1 MIHGPNSGLG
11 VRCRVNDSRSDEYLQ
26 TPNRERSG
34 MTESSHPLM
43 RLLSHLRHYR
53 SMVLLA
59 SLCSVLNKVWDLAP
73 PVLIGMAIDVVATRE
88 DSFLA
93 QMGYPDVYDQLYI
106 LTGFTV
112 VIWVLESM
120 FQYFYAV
127 LWRNLAQTAQHEL
140 RMSAYTHIQNLE
152 MQWYSEQST
161 GGLMAI
167 MNDDV
172 NQLERF
178 LDQGATDLLHVA
190 TTIIVVGAIMISVAP
205 EVALLAILPVPI
217 IVTGSFIYQRKI
229 GERYTK
235 VRGKVA
241 DLNALLNNNLHG
253 ITTIKSFTAED
264 REVERVSA
272 ASTSYRDANKEAIR
286 LSASFVPIIR
296 MAILFA
302 FTANMLVGGWFALDG
317 RIGLGAYSVI
327 VFITQRLLWPLTRLG
342 ETFDLYQRA
351 MASTSRVLDLLDTEI
366 GIVEGETRLDSVR
379 GEIEFSDVG
388 FSYPNR
394 EVVLND
400 IDLTVPAGKTVGL
413 VGSTGSGKTTLVR
426 LLLRFHDPD
435 SGIVTLDGHDVRELT
450 LESLRG
456 SIALVSQ
463 TTTLFPGSVRENVRY
478 GDPDAD
484 EQAVIEAARIA
495 EALSFI
501 EDLPDGWDTDIGEGG
516 HKLSGGQ
523 RQRIAIARA
532 VLKDAPV
539 LVLDEATSNVD
550 NETEAALKRSIERIS
565 VGRTTLII
573 AHRLSTVRNA
583 DVIAVIGE
591 GVISETGTHEELLES
606 KGLYSRLWAVQT
618 GEVSA

>member
-1 MIHGPNSGLG
+1 
-11 VRCRVNDSRSDEYLQ
+11 
-26 TPNRERSG
+26 
-34 MTESSHPLM
+34 M
-43 RLLSHLRHYR
+43 RLLSHLRQHR
-53 SMVLLA
+53 GTVLLA
-59 SLCSVLNKVWDLAP
+59 SLCSVVNKVWDLAP
-73 PVLIGMAIDVVATRE
+73 PVLIGMAIDVVAARE

-93 QMGYPDVYDQLYI
+93 KMGYPDVYDQLYI
-106 LTGFTV
+106 LTAITV
-112 VIWVLESM
+112 VIWVLESL

-140 RMSAYTHIQNLE
+140 RMSAYTHIQDLE

-161 GGLMAI
+161 GSLMAI

-190 TTIIVVGAIMISVAP
+190 TTIIVVGAIMVSVAP

-217 IVTGSFIYQRKI
+217 IVAGSFIYQRRI
-229 GERYTK
+229 GVRYTK
-235 VRGKVA
+235 VRSKVA

-253 ITTIKSFTAED
+253 ITTIKSFTAEE
-264 REVERVSA
+264 REVERVEE
-272 ASTSYRDANKEAIR
+272 ASTSYRDANREAIR

-302 FTANMLVGGWFALDG
+302 FTANMLVGGWFALEG
-317 RIGLGAYSVI
+317 RISLGAYSVI

-351 MASTSRVLDLLDTEI
+351 MASTARVLDLLDTEV
-366 GIVEGETRLDSVR
+366 GIVEGDRNLESVR

-394 EVVLND
+394 EIVLND

-426 LLLRFHDPD
+426 LMLRFHDPD
-435 SGIVTLDGHDVRELT
+435 SGIVRLDGHDVRELT
-450 LESLRG
+450 LDSLRG
-456 SIALVSQ
+456 SISLVSQ
-463 TTTLFPGSVRENVRY
+463 TTTLFPGSVRDNVRY

-484 EQAVIEAARIA
+484 DETVVEAARVA

-501 EDLPDGWDTDIGEGG
+501 EELPDAWDTDIGEGG
-516 HKLSGGQ
+516 HRLSGGQ

-583 DVIAVIGE
+583 DVIAVIGD
-591 GVISETGTHEELLES
+591 GAISETGTHEELLERS
-606 KGLYSRLWAVQT
+606 GLYSRLWAVQT
-618 GEVSA
+618 GEVTV

>member
-1 MIHGPNSGLG
+1 
-11 VRCRVNDSRSDEYLQ
+11 
-26 TPNRERSG
+26 

-53 SMVLLA
+53 GLVLLA

-73 PVLIGMAIDVVATRE
+73 PVLIGMAIDVVAARE

-106 LTGFTV
+106 LTGITV

-140 RMSAYTHIQNLE
+140 RMSAYTHIQDLE

-161 GGLMAI
+161 GSLMAI

-190 TTIIVVGAIMISVAP
+190 TTIIVVGAIMVSVAP

-217 IVTGSFIYQRKI
+217 IVGGSFIYQRKI
-229 GERYTK
+229 GVRYTK

-272 ASTSYRDANKEAIR
+272 ASTSYRDSNKEAIR

-317 RIGLGAYSVI
+317 RISLGAYSVI

-366 GIVEGETRLDSVR
+366 GIVEGDTSLDSVR
-379 GEIEFSDVG
+379 GEIEFSDVE

-400 IDLTVPAGKTVGL
+400 VDLTVSAGKTVGL

-435 SGIVTLDGHDVRELT
+435 SGTVTLDGHDVRELT
-450 LESLRG
+450 LDSLRG

-484 EQAVIEAARIA
+484 EVAVIEAARIA

-501 EDLPDGWDTDIGEGG
+501 EELPDGWDTDIGEGG
-516 HKLSGGQ
+516 HRLSGGQ

-583 DVIAVIGE
+583 DVIAVIGD
-591 GVISETGTHEELLES
+591 GVISEMGTHEELLES
-606 KGLYSRLWAVQT
+606 SGLYSRLWAVQT

>member
-1 MIHGPNSGLG
+1 MTLGP
-11 VRCRVNDSRSDEYLQ
+11 DEYLQ
-26 TPNRERSG
+26 TPNRKRSG

-106 LTGFTV
+106 LTVFTV

-140 RMSAYTHIQNLE
+140 RMSAYTHIQDLE

-229 GERYTK
+229 GVRYTK

-253 ITTIKSFTAED
+253 ITTIKSFTAEN
-264 REVERVSA
+264 REVERVSE

-317 RIGLGAYSVI
+317 RISLGAYSVI

-400 IDLTVPAGKTVGL
+400 VDLTVSAGKTVGL

-435 SGIVTLDGHDVRELT
+435 SGTVTLDGHDVRELT
-450 LESLRG
+450 LDSLRG

-484 EQAVIEAARIA
+484 EVEVIEAARIA

-501 EDLPDGWDTDIGEGG
+501 EELPDGWDTDIGEGG
-516 HKLSGGQ
+516 HRLSGGQ

-583 DVIAVIGE
+583 DVIAVIGD
-591 GVISETGTHEELLES
+591 GVISEMGTHEELLES
-606 KGLYSRLWAVQT
+606 SGLYSRLWAVQT
-618 GEVSA
+618 GEVTA

>member
-1 MIHGPNSGLG
+1 MAG
-11 VRCRVNDSRSDEYLQ
+11 
-26 TPNRERSG
+26 
-34 MTESSHPLM
+34 SSHPLM
-43 RLLSHLRHYR
+43 RLLSQLRHHR
-53 SMVLLA
+53 STVLLA
-59 SLCSVLNKVWDLAP
+59 SICSVVNKVWDLAP
-73 PVLIGMAIDVVATRE
+73 PVLIGMAIDVVATQE

-93 QMGYPDVYDQLYI
+93 QFGYPDVYDQLYI
-106 LTGFTV
+106 LTGITV
-112 VIWVLESM
+112 VVWVLESI
-120 FQYFYAV
+120 FQYIYAV

-140 RMSAYTHIQNLE
+140 RMSAYTHIQDLE

-161 GGLMAI
+161 GSLMAI
-167 MNDDV
+167 LNDDV

-205 EVALLAILPVPI
+205 EVALLAIMPVPI
-217 IVTGSFIYQRKI
+217 IVAGSFIYQRRI
-229 GERYTK
+229 GARYTK
-235 VRGKVA
+235 VRSKVA
-241 DLNALLNNNLHG
+241 DLSALLNNNLHG
-253 ITTIKSFTAED
+253 IMTIKSFTAEE
-264 REVERVSA
+264 REVERVGD
-272 ASTSYRDANKEAIR
+272 ASVSYREANRDAIR

-317 RIGLGAYSVI
+317 RISLGAYSVI

-351 MASTSRVLDLLDTEI
+351 MASTTRVLDLLDTEI
-366 GIVEGETRLDSVR
+366 GIVEGDTELDVVR
-379 GEIEFSDVG
+379 GEIRFSEVG

-394 EVVLND
+394 EVVLRGVD
-400 IDLTVPAGKTVGL
+400 FAVPAGRTVGL
-413 VGSTGSGKTTLVR
+413 GGSTGSGKTTLVR

-435 SGIVTLDGHDVRELT
+435 TGTVSLDGHDVRELT
-450 LESLRG
+450 LKSLRG

-478 GDPDAD
+478 GDPQASD
-484 EQAVIEAARIA
+484 EAVVEAARIA
-495 EALSFI
+495 EALGFI
-501 EDLPDGWDTDIGEGG
+501 EELPDGWETDIGEGG
-516 HKLSGGQ
+516 HRLSGGQ

-550 NETEAALKRSIERIS
+550 NETEAALKRSIDRIS
-565 VGRTTLII
+565 EGRTTLII

-591 GVISETGTHEELLES
+591 GRISETGTHEELLES
-606 KGLYSRLWAVQT
+606 SGLYSRLWAVQT
-618 GEVSA
+618 GEVTA

>member
-1 MIHGPNSGLG
+1 MDG
-11 VRCRVNDSRSDEYLQ
+11 SR
-26 TPNRERSG
+26 
-34 MTESSHPLM
+34 HPLM
-43 RLLSHLRHYR
+43 RLLEHLKEHRTT
-53 SMVLLA
+53 VFLA
-59 SLCSVLNKVWDLAP
+59 SFCSIINKVWDLAP
-73 PVLIGMAIDVVATRE
+73 PVLIGMAIDVVAAQE
-88 DSFLA
+88 NSFLA
-93 QMGYPDVYDQLYI
+93 QFGYTDVYDQLYI
-106 LTGFTV
+106 LTGITV
-112 VIWVLESM
+112 VIWVLESL

-140 RMSAYTHIQNLE
+140 RMSTYTHIQDLE
-152 MQWYSEQST
+152 MQWFSEQPT
-161 GGLMAI
+161 GSLMAI

-217 IVTGSFIYQRKI
+217 IVTGSFIYQRRI
-229 GERYTK
+229 GVRYSK

-253 ITTIKSFTAED
+253 ITTIKSFTAEQ
-264 REVERVSA
+264 REVDRVGEV
-272 ASTSYRDANKEAIR
+272 STSYREANREAIR

-302 FTANMLVGGWFALDG
+302 FTANMLVGGWFALDNK
-317 RIGLGAYSVI
+317 ISLGAYSVI

-366 GIVEGETRLDSVR
+366 GIVEGDTKLEGAE
-379 GEIEFSDVG
+379 GEISFNDLG
-388 FSYPNR
+388 FSYPDR
-394 EVVLND
+394 ETVLEGVN
-400 IDLTVPAGKTVGL
+400 LTIPAGETVGL

-435 SGIVTLDGHDVRELT
+435 SGSVALDGHDVRDLT
-450 LESLRG
+450 LDSLRG
-456 SIALVSQ
+456 SVSLVSQ
-463 TTTLFPGSVRENVRY
+463 TTTLFPGSVRDNILY
-478 GDPDAD
+478 GNPSAD
-484 EQAVIEAARIA
+484 EESVIEAARVA
-495 EALSFI
+495 EALPFI
-501 EDLPDGWDTDIGEGG
+501 ENLPQGWDTDIGEGG
-516 HKLSGGQ
+516 HRLSGGQ

-532 VLKDAPV
+532 VLKDAPI

-550 NETEAALKRSIERIS
+550 NETEAALKRSIEKIS

-583 DVIAVIGE
+583 DTIAVLGQ
-591 GVISETGTHEELLES
+591 GSISETGTHEELLNGN
-606 KGLYSRLWAVQT
+606 GLYPRLWAVQT
-618 GEVSA
+618 GEVSQ

>member
-1 MIHGPNSGLG
+1 
-11 VRCRVNDSRSDEYLQ
+11 
-26 TPNRERSG
+26 
-34 MTESSHPLM
+34 MTGSSHPLM
-43 RLLSHLRHYR
+43 RLLSHLRQHR
-53 SMVLLA
+53 GTVLLA
-59 SLCSVLNKVWDLAP
+59 SLCSVVNKVWDLAP
-73 PVLIGMAIDVVATRE
+73 PVLIGMAIDVVAARE

-93 QMGYPDVYDQLYI
+93 KMGYPDVYDQLYI
-106 LTGFTV
+106 LTAITV
-112 VIWVLESM
+112 VIWVLESL

-140 RMSAYTHIQNLE
+140 RMSAYTHIQDLE

-161 GGLMAI
+161 GSLMAI

-190 TTIIVVGAIMISVAP
+190 TTIIVVGAIMVSVAP

-217 IVTGSFIYQRKI
+217 IVAGSFIYQRRI
-229 GERYTK
+229 GVRYTK

-253 ITTIKSFTAED
+253 ITTIKSFTAEE
-264 REVERVSA
+264 REVERVEE
-272 ASTSYRDANKEAIR
+272 ASTSYRDANREAIR

-302 FTANMLVGGWFALDG
+302 FTANMLVGGWFALEG
-317 RIGLGAYSVI
+317 RISLGAYSVI

-351 MASTSRVLDLLDTEI
+351 MASTARVLDLLDTEV
-366 GIVEGETRLDSVR
+366 GIVEGDRNLESVH

-394 EVVLND
+394 EIVLND

-426 LLLRFHDPD
+426 LMLRFHDPD
-435 SGIVTLDGHDVRELT
+435 SGIVRLDGHDVRELT
-450 LESLRG
+450 LDSLRG
-456 SIALVSQ
+456 SISLVSQ
-463 TTTLFPGSVRENVRY
+463 TTTLFPGSVRDNVRY

-484 EQAVIEAARIA
+484 DETVVEAARVA

-501 EDLPDGWDTDIGEGG
+501 EDLPDAWDTDSGEGG
-516 HKLSGGQ
+516 HRLSGGQ

-583 DVIAVIGE
+583 DVIAVIGD
-591 GVISETGTHEELLES
+591 GAISETGTHEELLERS
-606 KGLYSRLWAVQT
+606 GLYSRLWAVQT
-618 GEVSA
+618 GEVTE

>member
-1 MIHGPNSGLG
+1 
-11 VRCRVNDSRSDEYLQ
+11 
-26 TPNRERSG
+26 
-34 MTESSHPLM
+34 
-43 RLLSHLRHYR
+43 
-53 SMVLLA
+53 
-59 SLCSVLNKVWDLAP
+59 
-73 PVLIGMAIDVVATRE
+73 MAIDVVAAQE

-93 QMGYPDVYDQLYI
+93 QFGYPDVYDQLYI
-106 LTGFTV
+106 LTGITV
-112 VIWVLESM
+112 VVWVLESI
-120 FQYFYAV
+120 FQYIYAV

-140 RMSAYTHIQNLE
+140 RMSAYTHIQDLE

-161 GGLMAI
+161 GSLMAI
-167 MNDDV
+167 LNDDV

-205 EVALLAILPVPI
+205 EVALLAIMPVPI
-217 IVTGSFIYQRKI
+217 IVAGSFIYQRRI
-229 GERYTK
+229 GARYTK
-235 VRGKVA
+235 VRSKVA
-241 DLNALLNNNLHG
+241 DLSALLNNNLHG
-253 ITTIKSFTAED
+253 IMTIKSFTAEE
-264 REVERVSA
+264 REVERVGD
-272 ASTSYRDANKEAIR
+272 ASVSYREANRDAIR

-317 RIGLGAYSVI
+317 RISLGAYSVI

-351 MASTSRVLDLLDTEI
+351 MASTTRVLDLLDTEI
-366 GIVEGETRLDSVR
+366 GIVEGDTELDVVR
-379 GEIEFSDVG
+379 GEIRFSEVG

-394 EVVLND
+394 EVVLRGVD
-400 IDLTVPAGKTVGL
+400 FAVPAGRTVGL

-435 SGIVTLDGHDVRELT
+435 TGTVSLDGHDVRELT
-450 LESLRG
+450 LKSLRG

-478 GDPDAD
+478 GDPQASD
-484 EQAVIEAARIA
+484 EAVVEAARIA
-495 EALSFI
+495 EALGFI
-501 EDLPDGWDTDIGEGG
+501 EELPDGWETDIGEGG
-516 HKLSGGQ
+516 HRLSGGQ

-550 NETEAALKRSIERIS
+550 NETEAALKRSIDRIS
-565 VGRTTLII
+565 EGRTTLII

-591 GVISETGTHEELLES
+591 GRISETGTHEELLES
-606 KGLYSRLWAVQT
+606 SGLYSRLWAVQT
-618 GEVSA
+618 GEVTA

>member
-1 MIHGPNSGLG
+1 MDGS
-11 VRCRVNDSRSDEYLQ
+11 
-26 TPNRERSG
+26 T
-34 MTESSHPLM
+34 HPLM
-43 RLLSHLRHYR
+43 RLLDHLKEHRAT
-53 SMVLLA
+53 VLIA
-59 SLCSVLNKVWDLAP
+59 SFCSIINKVWDLAP
-73 PVLIGMAIDVVATRE
+73 PILIGMAIDVVAAQE

-93 QMGYPDVYDQLYI
+93 QFGYSDVYDQLYI
-106 LTGFTV
+106 LTGITV
-112 VIWVLESM
+112 VIWVLESL
-120 FQYFYAV
+120 FQYLYAV

-140 RMSAYTHIQNLE
+140 RMSAYSHIQNLE
-152 MQWYSEQST
+152 MEWFSEQPT
-161 GGLMAI
+161 GSLMAI

-190 TTIIVVGAIMISVAP
+190 TTIVVVGAIMISVAP
-205 EVALLAILPVPI
+205 EVALLAILPIPV
-217 IVTGSFIYQRKI
+217 IVTGSFIYQRRI
-229 GERYTK
+229 GVRYIK

-241 DLNALLNNNLHG
+241 DLNSLLNNNLHG
-253 ITTIKSFTAED
+253 ITTIKSFTAEQ
-264 REVERVSA
+264 REAQRVEE
-272 ASTSYRDANKEAIR
+272 ASTSYREANKEAIR

-317 RIGLGAYSVI
+317 RISLGAYSVI

-366 GIVEGETRLDSVR
+366 GIVEGDTDLEQAD
-379 GEIEFSDVG
+379 GEISFNDVG
-388 FSYPNR
+388 FSYPDR
-394 EVVLND
+394 ETVLEGVNLK
-400 IDLTVPAGKTVGL
+400 IPSGKTVGL

-426 LLLRFHDPD
+426 LLLRFHDPN
-435 SGIVTLDGHDVRELT
+435 SGSVSLDGHDVRDLT

-456 SIALVSQ
+456 SVSLVSQ
-463 TTTLFPGSVRENVRY
+463 TTTLFPGSVRDNILY
-478 GDPDAD
+478 GDPTAD
-484 EQAVIEAARIA
+484 EDAVVEAAMVA
-495 EALSFI
+495 EALPFI
-501 EDLPDGWDTDIGEGG
+501 ESLPLGWETDIGEGG
-516 HKLSGGQ
+516 HRLSGGQ

-550 NETEAALKRSIERIS
+550 NETEAALKRSIEKIS

-583 DVIAVIGE
+583 DTIAVLGN
-591 GVISETGTHEELLES
+591 GSISETGTHEELLRGN
-606 KGLYSRLWAVQT
+606 GLYPRLWAVQT
-618 GEVSA
+618 GEVSNE

>member
-1 MIHGPNSGLG
+1 
-11 VRCRVNDSRSDEYLQ
+11 
-26 TPNRERSG
+26 
-34 MTESSHPLM
+34 M
-43 RLLSHLRHYR
+43 RLLSHLRQHR
-53 SMVLLA
+53 GTVLLA
-59 SLCSVLNKVWDLAP
+59 SLCSVVNKVWDLAP
-73 PVLIGMAIDVVATRE
+73 PVLIGMAIDVVAARE

-93 QMGYPDVYDQLYI
+93 KMGYPDVYDQLYI
-106 LTGFTV
+106 LTAITV
-112 VIWVLESM
+112 VIWVLESL

-140 RMSAYTHIQNLE
+140 RMSAYTHIQDLE

-161 GGLMAI
+161 GSLMAI

-190 TTIIVVGAIMISVAP
+190 TTIIVVGAIMVSVAP

-217 IVTGSFIYQRKI
+217 IVAGSFIYQRRI
-229 GERYTK
+229 GVRYTK

-253 ITTIKSFTAED
+253 ITTIKSFTAEE
-264 REVERVSA
+264 REVERVEE
-272 ASTSYRDANKEAIR
+272 ASTSYRDANREAIR

-302 FTANMLVGGWFALDG
+302 FTANMLVGGWFALEG
-317 RIGLGAYSVI
+317 RISLGAYSVI

-351 MASTSRVLDLLDTEI
+351 MASTARVLDLLDTEV
-366 GIVEGETRLDSVR
+366 GIVEGDRNLESVR

-394 EVVLND
+394 EIVLND

-426 LLLRFHDPD
+426 LMLRFHDPD
-435 SGIVTLDGHDVRELT
+435 SGIVRLDGHDVRELT
-450 LESLRG
+450 LDSLRG
-456 SIALVSQ
+456 SISLVSQ
-463 TTTLFPGSVRENVRY
+463 TTTLFPGSVRDNVRY

-484 EQAVIEAARIA
+484 DETVVEAARVA

-501 EDLPDGWDTDIGEGG
+501 EELPDAWDTDIGEGG
-516 HKLSGGQ
+516 HRLSGGQ

-583 DVIAVIGE
+583 DVIAVIGD
-591 GVISETGTHEELLES
+591 GAISETGTHEELLERS
-606 KGLYSRLWAVQT
+606 GLYSRLWAVQT
-618 GEVSA
+618 GEVTA

>member
-1 MIHGPNSGLG
+1 MDG
-11 VRCRVNDSRSDEYLQ
+11 SR
-26 TPNRERSG
+26 
-34 MTESSHPLM
+34 HPLM
-43 RLLSHLRHYR
+43 RLLEHLKEHRTT
-53 SMVLLA
+53 VFLA
-59 SLCSVLNKVWDLAP
+59 SFCSIINKVWDLAP
-73 PVLIGMAIDVVATRE
+73 PVLIGMAIDVVAAQE
-88 DSFLA
+88 NSFLA
-93 QMGYPDVYDQLYI
+93 QFGYTDAYDQLYI
-106 LTGFTV
+106 LTGITV
-112 VIWVLESM
+112 VIWVLESL

-140 RMSAYTHIQNLE
+140 RMSTYTHIQDLE
-152 MQWYSEQST
+152 MQWFSEQPT
-161 GGLMAI
+161 GSLMAI

-217 IVTGSFIYQRKI
+217 IVTGSFIYQRRI
-229 GERYTK
+229 GVRYSK

-253 ITTIKSFTAED
+253 ITTIKSFTAEQREAD
-264 REVERVSA
+264 RVGEV
-272 ASTSYRDANKEAIR
+272 STSYREANREAIR

-317 RIGLGAYSVI
+317 KISLGAYSVI

-366 GIVEGETRLDSVR
+366 GIVEGDTKLEGAE
-379 GEIEFSDVG
+379 GEISFNDLG
-388 FSYPNR
+388 FSYPDR
-394 EVVLND
+394 ETVLEGVN
-400 IDLTVPAGKTVGL
+400 LTIPAGETVGL

-435 SGIVTLDGHDVRELT
+435 SGSVSLDGHDVRDLT
-450 LESLRG
+450 LDSLRG
-456 SIALVSQ
+456 SVSLVSQ
-463 TTTLFPGSVRENVRY
+463 TTTLFPGSVRDNILY
-478 GDPDAD
+478 GDPSAD
-484 EQAVIEAARIA
+484 EESVIEAARVA
-495 EALSFI
+495 EALPFI
-501 EDLPDGWDTDIGEGG
+501 ENLPQGWDTDIGEGG
-516 HKLSGGQ
+516 HRLSGGQ

-532 VLKDAPV
+532 VLKDAPI

-550 NETEAALKRSIERIS
+550 NETEAALKRSIEKIS

-583 DVIAVIGE
+583 DTIAVLGQ
-591 GVISETGTHEELLES
+591 GSISETGTHEELLNGN
-606 KGLYSRLWAVQT
+606 GLYPRLWAVQT
-618 GEVSA
+618 GEVSQ

>member
-1 MIHGPNSGLG
+1 
-11 VRCRVNDSRSDEYLQ
+11 
-26 TPNRERSG
+26 

-43 RLLSHLRHYR
+43 RLLSQLRHHR
-53 SMVLLA
+53 GTVLLA
-59 SLCSVLNKVWDLAP
+59 SICSILNKVWDLAP
-73 PVLIGMAIDVVATRE
+73 PVLIGMAIDVVAAQE

-93 QMGYPDVYDQLYI
+93 QFGYPDVYEQLYI
-106 LTGFTV
+106 LTGITV
-112 VIWVLESM
+112 VIWVLESI

-140 RMSAYTHIQNLE
+140 RMSAYTHIQDLE
-152 MQWYSEQST
+152 MEWYSEQST
-161 GGLMAI
+161 GSLMAI

-217 IVTGSFIYQRKI
+217 IVGGSFIYQRRI
-229 GERYTK
+229 AVRYTK
-235 VRGKVA
+235 VRGRVA
-241 DLNALLNNNLHG
+241 DLSALLNNNLHG
-253 ITTIKSFTAED
+253 ITTIKSFTAEE
-264 REVERVSA
+264 REVERVGD
-272 ASTSYRDANKEAIR
+272 ASMSYREANRDAIR

-302 FTANMLVGGWFALDG
+302 FTANMLVGGWYALDG
-317 RIGLGAYSVI
+317 RISLGAYSVI

-351 MASTSRVLDLLDTEI
+351 MASVTRVLDLLDTKI
-366 GIVEGETRLDSVR
+366 GIVEGETRLESVR
-379 GEIEFSDVG
+379 GEIGFSGVG
-388 FSYPNR
+388 FSYPER
-394 EVVLND
+394 EIVLEG
-400 IDLTVPAGKTVGL
+400 IDFAIPAGKTVGL

-435 SGIVTLDGHDVRELT
+435 SGAVTLDGHDIRELT
-450 LESLRG
+450 LQSLRG
-456 SIALVSQ
+456 SVALVSQ
-463 TTTLFPGSVRENVRY
+463 TTTLFPGSVRDNVRY

-484 EQAVIEAARIA
+484 EAAVVEAARVA
-495 EALSFI
+495 EALGFI
-501 EDLPDGWDTDIGEGG
+501 EELPYGWETDIGEGG
-516 HKLSGGQ
+516 HRLSGGQ

-550 NETEAALKRSIERIS
+550 NETEAALKRSIETIS
-565 VGRTTLII
+565 EGRTTLII

-583 DVIAVIGE
+583 DAIAVIGD
-591 GVISETGTHEELLES
+591 GRISETGTHEELLES
-606 KGLYSRLWAVQT
+606 NGLYSRLWAVQT
-618 GEVSA
+618 GEATT

>member
-1 MIHGPNSGLG
+1 MSG
-11 VRCRVNDSRSDEYLQ
+11 
-26 TPNRERSG
+26 
-34 MTESSHPLM
+34 SSHPLM
-43 RLLSHLRHYR
+43 RLLSHLRQHR
-53 SMVLLA
+53 GTVLLA
-59 SLCSVLNKVWDLAP
+59 SLCSVVNKVWDLAP

-93 QMGYPDVYDQLYI
+93 KMGYPDVYEQLYI
-106 LTGFTV
+106 LTAITV
-112 VIWVLESM
+112 VIWVLESL

-140 RMSAYTHIQNLE
+140 RMSAYTHIQDLE

-161 GGLMAI
+161 GSLMAI

-190 TTIIVVGAIMISVAP
+190 TTIIVVGAIMVSVAP

-217 IVTGSFIYQRKI
+217 IVGGSFIYQRRI
-229 GERYTK
+229 GVRYTK

-253 ITTIKSFTAED
+253 ITTIKSFTAEE
-264 REVERVSA
+264 REGERVED
-272 ASTSYRDANKEAIR
+272 ASTSYRDANREALR

-302 FTANMLVGGWFALDG
+302 FTANMLVGGWFALEG
-317 RIGLGAYSVI
+317 RISLGAYSVI

-351 MASTSRVLDLLDTEI
+351 MASTARVLDLLDTEV
-366 GIVEGETRLDSVR
+366 GIVEGDRNLESVR

-394 EVVLND
+394 EIVLND

-426 LLLRFHDPD
+426 LMLRFHDPD
-435 SGIVTLDGHDVRELT
+435 SGTVRLDGHDVRELT

-456 SIALVSQ
+456 SISLVSQ
-463 TTTLFPGSVRENVRY
+463 TTTLFPGSVRDNVRY
-478 GDPDAD
+478 GDPDAND
-484 EQAVIEAARIA
+484 ETVVDAARVA

-501 EDLPDGWDTDIGEGG
+501 EELPDGWDTDIGEGG

-583 DVIAVIGE
+583 DVIAVIGD
-591 GVISETGTHEELLES
+591 GAISETGTHEELLES
-606 KGLYSRLWAVQT
+606 SGLYSRLWAVQT
-618 GEVSA
+618 GEVTA

>member
-1 MIHGPNSGLG
+1 VHDCQP
-11 VRCRVNDSRSDEYLQ
+11 DEYLQ
-26 TPNRERSG
+26 TPNRKRSD

-53 SMVLLA
+53 GLVLLA

-73 PVLIGMAIDVVATRE
+73 PVLIGMAIDVVAARE

-106 LTGFTV
+106 LTGITV

-140 RMSAYTHIQNLE
+140 RMSAYTHIQDLE

-161 GGLMAI
+161 GSLMAI

-190 TTIIVVGAIMISVAP
+190 TTIIVVGAIMVSVAP

-217 IVTGSFIYQRKI
+217 IVGGSFIYQRKI
-229 GERYTK
+229 GVRYTK

-264 REVERVSA
+264 REIERVSA

-317 RIGLGAYSVI
+317 RISLGAYSVI

-366 GIVEGETRLDSVR
+366 GIVEGDTSLDSVR
-379 GEIEFSDVG
+379 GEIEFSDVE

-400 IDLTVPAGKTVGL
+400 VDLTVSAGKTVGL

-435 SGIVTLDGHDVRELT
+435 SGTVTLDGHDVRELT
-450 LESLRG
+450 LDSLRG

-484 EQAVIEAARIA
+484 EVAVIEAARIA

-501 EDLPDGWDTDIGEGG
+501 EELPDGWDTDIGEGG
-516 HKLSGGQ
+516 HRLSGGQ

-583 DVIAVIGE
+583 DVIAVIGD
-591 GVISETGTHEELLES
+591 GVISEMGTHEELLES
-606 KGLYSRLWAVQT
+606 SGLYSRLWAVQT

>member
-1 MIHGPNSGLG
+1 
-11 VRCRVNDSRSDEYLQ
+11 
-26 TPNRERSG
+26 
-34 MTESSHPLM
+34 MTGSSHPLM
-43 RLLSHLRHYR
+43 RLLSHLRQHR
-53 SMVLLA
+53 GTVLLA
-59 SLCSVLNKVWDLAP
+59 SLCSVVNKVWDLAP
-73 PVLIGMAIDVVATRE
+73 PVLIGMAIDVVAARE

-93 QMGYPDVYDQLYI
+93 KMGYPDVYDQLYI
-106 LTGFTV
+106 LTAITV
-112 VIWVLESM
+112 VIWVLESL

-140 RMSAYTHIQNLE
+140 RMSAYTHIQDLE

-161 GGLMAI
+161 GSLMAI

-190 TTIIVVGAIMISVAP
+190 TTIIVVGAIMVSVAP

-217 IVTGSFIYQRKI
+217 IVAGSFIYQRRI
-229 GERYTK
+229 GVRYTK

-253 ITTIKSFTAED
+253 ITTIKSFTAEE
-264 REVERVSA
+264 REVERVEE
-272 ASTSYRDANKEAIR
+272 ASTSYRDANREAIR

-302 FTANMLVGGWFALDG
+302 FTANMLVGGWFALEG
-317 RIGLGAYSVI
+317 RISLGAYSVI

-351 MASTSRVLDLLDTEI
+351 MASTARVLDLLDTEV
-366 GIVEGETRLDSVR
+366 GIVEGDRNLESVR

-394 EVVLND
+394 EIVLND

-426 LLLRFHDPD
+426 LMLRFHDPD
-435 SGIVTLDGHDVRELT
+435 SGIVRLDGHDVRELT
-450 LESLRG
+450 LDSLRG
-456 SIALVSQ
+456 SISLVSQ
-463 TTTLFPGSVRENVRY
+463 TTTLFPGSVRDNVRY

-484 EQAVIEAARIA
+484 DETVVEAARVA

-501 EDLPDGWDTDIGEGG
+501 EELPDAWDTDIGEGG
-516 HKLSGGQ
+516 HRLSGGQ

-591 GVISETGTHEELLES
+591 GAISETGTHEELLERS
-606 KGLYSRLWAVQT
+606 GLYSRLWAVQT
-618 GEVSA
+618 GEVTV

>member
-1 MIHGPNSGLG
+1 
-11 VRCRVNDSRSDEYLQ
+11 
-26 TPNRERSG
+26 

-43 RLLSHLRHYR
+43 RLLSHLRHHR
-53 SMVLLA
+53 SLVLLA

-73 PVLIGMAIDVVATRE
+73 PVLIGMAIDVVAARE

-106 LTGFTV
+106 LTGITV

-140 RMSAYTHIQNLE
+140 RMSAYTHIQDLE

-161 GGLMAI
+161 GSLMAI

-190 TTIIVVGAIMISVAP
+190 TTIIVVGAIMVSVAP

-229 GERYTK
+229 GVRYTK

-317 RIGLGAYSVI
+317 RISLGAYSVI

-366 GIVEGETRLDSVR
+366 GIVEGDTSLDSVG

-400 IDLTVPAGKTVGL
+400 VDLTVSAGKTVGL

-435 SGIVTLDGHDVRELT
+435 SGTVTLDGHDVRELT
-450 LESLRG
+450 LDSLRG

-484 EQAVIEAARIA
+484 EAAVIEAARIA

-501 EDLPDGWDTDIGEGG
+501 EELPDGWDTDIGEGG
-516 HKLSGGQ
+516 HRLSGGQ

-565 VGRTTLII
+565 MGRTTLII

-606 KGLYSRLWAVQT
+606 SGLYSRLWAVQT